1 MRYAEKSYFIL
12 TPRRRDFAL
21 DFRTSDFAE
30 GTFVNFVFLRHD
42 SAIQVNL
49 MALAAP
55 SVRK

>member
-21 DFRTSDFAE
+21 DFRTFGFTEDTFA
-30 GTFVNFVFLRHD
+30 NFVFLRHD